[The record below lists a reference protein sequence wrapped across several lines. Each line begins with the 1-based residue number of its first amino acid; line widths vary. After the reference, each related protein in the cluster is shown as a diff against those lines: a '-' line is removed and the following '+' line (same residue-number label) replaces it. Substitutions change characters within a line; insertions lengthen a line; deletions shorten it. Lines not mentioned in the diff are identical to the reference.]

1 MFNNLPVRSVCERYR
16 KHEKTI
22 SSSVK
27 EKLSLGEKIVPFL
40 KKKIIIW
47 QIHGTNTAPPPGEA
61 VVLNLYCGVVCLR
74 VSCGLHHGV
83 KCKVRPGYLREGN

>member
-40 KKKIIIW
+40 KKRLSFGKSAA
-47 QIHGTNTAPPPGEA
+47 QIPPPLPA
-61 VVLNLYCGVVCLR
+61 RL
-74 VSCGLHHGV
+74 
-83 KCKVRPGYLREGN
+83 